1 MHRIKT
7 VLVMAALLSPSAV
20 FARDAK
26 KTPPPAKTTKAPP
39 PAKKKPPV
47 IVTAEHKKALSE
59 LFAGFKFG
67 MTKDDV
73 IGVLAKQIDAQ
84 LEDKI
89 KATTDIAAQDRF
101 RKDKKSEVAKISQ
114 SYTAF
119 EGKKT
124 GWDVSII
131 DGEFAHNTNE
141 SMLEN
146 WENKDGKNQRRFFFF
161 YDGKLWKMFVQ
172 LDVSILPAE
181 KRTFDTLQAYMTAK
195 YGPGDLD
202 TTMNKLSW
210 HTDAFDVRAVDRL
223 RDYDAIAISIED
235 GKVAREVASVREQHA
250 PPKQETASVIKSVVD
265 TDHKDHPD
273 VKSNND
279 AVDQVIKAQGGGS
292 PPPKK

>member
-1 MHRIKT
+1 MHRIKIA
-7 VLVMAALLSPSAV
+7 LVTAALCTTPA

-39 PAKKKPPV
+39 PAKKKPSV
-47 IVTAEHKKALSE
+47 IVTADHKKALAE
-59 LFAGFKFG
+59 LYAGFKFG
-67 MTKDDV
+67 MSKDDV
-73 IGVLAKQIDAQ
+73 IALLAKQIDAQ

-89 KATTDIAAQDRF
+89 KATTDIAAQDRY
-101 RKDKKSEVAKISQ
+101 RKDKRSEVAKISQ
-114 SYTAF
+114 SYTSF

-146 WENKDGKNQRRFFFF
+146 WENKDGKNQRRFLFF

-202 TTMNKLSW
+202 PTANKLSW
-210 HTDAFDVRAVDRL
+210 HTDEFDVRAVDRL

-235 GKVAREVASVREQHA
+235 GKVAREVVSVRAQHA
-250 PPKQETASVIKSVVD
+250 PPKQETASVIKAVVD
-265 TDHKDHPD
+265 PDHKDHPD

-279 AVDQVIKAQGGGS
+279 AVDQVIKAQGG